1 MLSSGR
7 SMAQVLQYL
16 DVREQTFHHWRN
28 QYGGM
33 KSEEA
38 KRLKGLEVE
47 NARLKRLVAAK
58 MPGIS
63 VLVRCAGT
71 DRYGAHHA
79 AATPAPRL
87 GSTG

>member
-1 MLSSGR
+1 MNLAGGKTIH
-7 SMAQVLQYL
+7 L
-16 DVREQTFHHWRN
+16 WRN

-33 KSEEA
+33 KSGGA
-38 KRLKGLEVE
+38 RRLKALEVE
-47 NARLKRLVAAK
+47 NARLMRLVAAK

-63 VLVRCAGT
+63 ILARCAGT
-71 DRYGAHHA
+71 DRYGAHPA

>member
-1 MLSSGR
+1 ML
-7 SMAQVLQYL
+7 QHL
-16 DVREQTFHHWRN
+16 DVSEQTFHLWRN

-33 KSEEA
+33 KTGEA
-38 KRLKGLEVE
+38 KRLKSLEVE

-58 MPGIS
+58 IPGIAI
-63 VLVRCAGT
+63 LVRRAGT
-71 DRYGAHHA
+71 DRYGARRA